1 MNSKIVKPLLVCV
14 EGDESS
20 APAAAPPCTP
30 TSIPSA
36 QWCRASASDMP
47 SNQPLFTGQSGV
59 QVPITDCMEPIDFF
73 QSFVDDDLLRHIVVQ
88 TNIYADQH
96 LAANQH
102 DLGRHPRVRQL
113 VPTNITE
120 IKQFLG
126 LTLLMGLVHKPSVAS
141 YWWLDGVLQ
150 TPVFGTV
157 MKRNRFQ
164 LLLRFVH
171 FNNNSHLPAV
181 VQPTTDRLYKVRPLL
196 AHLFEKFQSIYG
208 IQQDVSVDESL
219 LLWKG
224 RLVFKQYLP
233 LKCSRFG
240 IKLFKLCESSTGYT
254 YRFHVYVGKDDSF
267 TLPCCPGIPALPSDF
282 GSTEQIVWYLMLPL
296 LGKGYRLYVDN
307 FYTSIRLFQTLF
319 LQKTPACGTIR
330 SNRKEFPK
338 QLVQQKLTLGQSSAM
353 RRDELLA
360 VKFTDKKDVYMLS
373 TIHSAECTTVSVRR
387 KTIQTMDKPNCILQY
402 NRQMGGVD

>member
-1 MNSKIVKPLLVCV
+1 
-14 EGDESS
+14 
-20 APAAAPPCTP
+20 
-30 TSIPSA
+30 
-36 QWCRASASDMP
+36 MP
-47 SNQPLFTGQSGV
+47 SNQPVFTGQSGV

-113 VPTNITE
+113 VPTDITE